1 MSTRL
6 DMGSLYLHI
15 PFCRAKCAYCD
26 FLSFRINEY
35 DDVALYV
42 RLLIKEMEIF
52 RGESYSTVYI
62 GGGTPSVLAREE
74 LSLLLGG
81 LRRFFI
87 LDPLKEFT
95 VEVNPESLDR
105 THLALF
111 REYGINRVSLGVQT
125 FDDRALANVGRIASR
140 SDVMRAAELMREE
153 GVRNFNV
160 DLIQGI
166 QDGSTFREDLA
177 GALRL
182 EPNHLSVYMLSVAP
196 HTPLE
201 GMIEN
206 AGFSVMDDEEN
217 EELYRHTSEILSC
230 HGFTRYEV
238 SNYALPGCESA
249 HNLCYWKG
257 DDYRGLGLGAVSTIG
272 SERRTNTGNFGDY
285 RAMIERGEA
294 PVSEIETLSPKT
306 KIMEKIMLGLR
317 TKWGIE
323 KEMLFGL
330 AGESKRSQVADFIA
344 VLDQNGYTRPCRGSL
359 ALSGSGLFRSNA
371 IIGEL
376 WSLLEAENSDCRSPG
391 GFEQGFGSR

>member
-6 DMGSLYLHI
+6 EMSSLYLHI

-35 DDVALYV
+35 ADVSLYV

-62 GGGTPSVLAREE
+62 GGGTPSVLGREE

-111 REYGINRVSLGVQT
+111 REYGVNRVSLGVQT
-125 FDDRALANVGRIASR
+125 FDDRALANVGRMAKR
-140 SDVMRAAELMREE
+140 SDVIRAADLMRRE

-166 QDGSTFREDLA
+166 QEGGIFREDLA

-182 EPNHLSVYMLSVAP
+182 EPNHLSVYMLSAAP

-201 GMIEN
+201 GMIES
-206 AGFSVMDDEEN
+206 AGFKVMGDEEN
-217 EELYRHTSEILSC
+217 EELYRHTCEFLSC
-230 HGFTRYEV
+230 YGFTRYEV

-257 DDYRGLGLGAVSTIG
+257 GDYRGVGLGAVSTIG
-272 SERRTNTGNFGDY
+272 SERRTNTGNFGEY
-285 RAMIERGEA
+285 RRMIERGEA

-317 TKWGIE
+317 TRWGIE
-323 KEMLFGL
+323 KDLLFGL
-330 AGESKRSQVADFIA
+330 AGEGKRSQVADFIA
-344 VLDQNGYTRPCRGSL
+344 VLDQNGYSIPCRDSL
-359 ALSGSGLFRSNA
+359 LLSGSGLFRSNT

-376 WSLLEAENSDCRSPG
+376 WSLLEADIGERSPPL
-391 GFEQGFGSR
+391 GFDEGFGSC